1 VGERKSAAGLR
12 GVGDEETEKTMR
24 EHEHAAHGRDTNLIY
39 EAFHGA
45 AVRFSES
52 RITCRGM
59 SNGRKIYYPA
69 SWDEPECRTRLEERE
84 RRLRDLELSL
94 KT

>member
-1 VGERKSAAGLR
+1 
-12 GVGDEETEKTMR
+12 MR
-24 EHEHAAHGRDTNLIY
+24 EHEPPAHGRNVNLIY

-45 AVRFSES
+45 PVRFGES

-69 SWDEPECRTRLEERE
+69 SWSEPESRTTLEERD
-84 RRLRDLELSL
+84 RRLPEIQRSL
-94 KT
+94 